1 MERPDVIFDD
11 LELWLCGYLR
21 SHLADPVY
29 VANRQVSGD
38 LPAVLVRDDS
48 GLDQQ
53 VTAERRVA
61 IRVIDTDALRASNLA
76 RTVARLVR
84 TCASTDPVSPAACLS
99 VYGPARVEPDSHDL
113 TEHLLTA
120 ELVVLGHAPEEP

>member
-21 SHLADPVY
+21 SHLADGVY
-29 VANRQVSGD
+29 VANRLASDD

-84 TCASTDPVSPAACLS
+84 ICASADPASPAACLS

>member
-1 MERPDVIFDD
+1 MERPAVIFDD

-21 SHLADPVY
+21 AALPEGTLIT
-29 VANRQVSGD
+29 NRQASGD

-84 TCASTDPVSPAACLS
+84 ICASTDPASPAACLS

-120 ELVVLGHAPEEP
+120 ELIVLGHAPEEP